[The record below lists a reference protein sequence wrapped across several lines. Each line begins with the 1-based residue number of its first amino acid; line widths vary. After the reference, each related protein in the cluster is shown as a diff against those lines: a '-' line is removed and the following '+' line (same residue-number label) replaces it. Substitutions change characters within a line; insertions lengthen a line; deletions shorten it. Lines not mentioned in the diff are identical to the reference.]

1 MTQFQ
6 QECSWQS
13 AGQDVRQP
21 LLPREGTATVPPSID
36 QQHSRRPA
44 AYHSS
49 KAQHTA
55 VPQQRPRTAAV
66 DLGGRFLR
74 RLFHLMGIVQ
84 AAPALILVLISLAET
99 VIVSKVGTISG
110 LFYQGKSL
118 GWTFLA
124 ISRLIWLHH

>member
-6 QECSWQS
+6 QDCSWQS

-21 LLPREGTATVPPSID
+21 LLPREGTATIPPSINH
-36 QQHSRRPA
+36 QHSKRPA
-44 AYHSS
+44 ARHGS
-49 KAQHTA
+49 KSQHTA
-55 VPQQRPRTAAV
+55 APQHGPRAAAV

-84 AAPALILVLISLAET
+84 ATPALILVLISLAET

-110 LFYQGKSL
+110 LFYQGTGL
-118 GWTFLA
+118 G
-124 ISRLIWLHH
+124 